1 MRVVLVGDDPGLA
14 GLLAAHNVEVAAQ
27 AAPGADL
34 PALVALHAP
43 DVIVWDSA
51 PAGLH
56 PRVRD
61 LGVPVL
67 VLAGGAEDPE
77 EVLASGARGL
87 LFRDASPARLAAA
100 VEALAHGLVVLDEP
114 SAGRWRRQPGV
125 PPPELIEPL
134 TPRES
139 EVLQLL
145 AQGLPTRAIAERLHI
160 SEHTAK
166 FHVNSILGKLGAAT
180 RTEAVALAIRS
191 GLVIL

>member
-1 MRVVLVGDDPGLA
+1 MRVVLVGDDAGLA
-14 GLLAAHNVEVAAQ
+14 GLLAAHGVEVAAQ
-27 AAPGADL
+27 GAPGADL

-43 DVIVWDSA
+43 DVVVWDSA
-51 PAGLH
+51 GLH
-56 PRVRD
+56 PGVRD

-67 VLAGGAEDPE
+67 VLAGAAEDPE

-114 SAGRWRRQPGV
+114 SAGRWRRQPAV

-145 AQGLPTRAIAERLHI
+145 AQGLPSRAIAERLHI